1 VDHDFPVLSAIIA
14 VPIIGSIIC
23 ALLPQRRPEIAKAV
37 GYAATM
43 ITFGLAAW
51 LLWHFEPNT
60 ARFQFL
66 ENESWIK
73 DLGVGYTVGVDGISI
88 FMIAVTALLFPLGL
102 LASERYITH
111 RVKAYIAWFLLLE
124 GAIMGIFLAL
134 DLILFFVFWEL
145 MLVPMYF
152 LILGWGSGKRAYAAT
167 KFFLYT
173 AAGSAFLL
181 ASTIALAFIHQA
193 DTGRLTFDFRV
204 LAAWNGLSGTTE
216 VVLFLGFMAA
226 FAIKA
231 PLFPFHTWLPLVHTE
246 APTAGSVV
254 LAGVILK
261 MGAYGLLRFSFE
273 LFPQASVDL
282 APIFLTLAVIGIVY
296 GAIVA
301 AMQTDLKRVIA
312 YSSVAHMGF
321 VVLGIFSLT
330 VIGIDGAVFTMLSH
344 PLTTG
349 ALFLVVGMLYERRH
363 TREIS
368 AYRGVWKS
376 APIMTAMFLIALF
389 AGIGL
394 PGFSGF
400 IGEFLSLLG
409 TFVVDGPFAI
419 VATTG
424 VVLAAVY
431 ALWAFQRVFTG
442 KPQGENAK
450 MRDVTARE
458 VIVVAPLL
466 ALSLF
471 LGIYP
476 KPALDRIQPSVRKA
490 VADLEAKTDYRE
502 PEPPT
507 IVKSLEN
514 RAGAGADEGGAGNA
528 GDEDGP
534 G

>member
-1 VDHDFPVLSAIIA
+1 MTDFPILSVIIA
-14 VPIIGSIIC
+14 VPIAGAIVA
-23 ALLPQRRPEIAKAV
+23 ALIPAERPEVSKAV

-43 ITFGLAAW
+43 ITFGFAAW
-51 LLWHFEPNT
+51 LLWNFEPGS
-60 ARFQFL
+60 AKFQFVQ
-66 ENESWIK
+66 NRSWIPA
-73 DLGVGYTVGVDGISI
+73 LGVRYIVGVDGINL
-88 FMIAVTALLFPLGL
+88 FMVAVTALLFPLGL
-102 LASERYITH
+102 LASERYIEH
-111 RVKAYIAWFLLLE
+111 RVKAYVAWFLLLE
-124 GAIMGIFLAL
+124 GAIMGIFLSL
-134 DLILFFVFWEL
+134 DLILFFVFWEV

-152 LILGWGSGKRAYAAT
+152 LIQGWGSGRREYAAM
-167 KFFLYT
+167 KFFIYT
-173 AAGSAFLL
+173 ATGSAFLL
-181 ASTIALAFIHQA
+181 ASILALGFIHQS
-193 DTGRLTFDFRV
+193 DTGHLTFDFRA

-216 VVLFLGFMAA
+216 VLLFLGFMAA

-282 APIFLTLAVIGIVY
+282 APYVLVLAVIGIIY

-301 AMQTDLKRVIA
+301 TMQTDLKRVIA

-321 VVLGIFSLT
+321 VVLGIFSLS
-330 VIGIDGAVFTMLSH
+330 VIGINGAVFTMLSH

-376 APIMTAMFLIALF
+376 APILGGFFLIALF

-409 TFVVDGPFAI
+409 TFVFDRPYAI
-419 VATTG
+419 VATIG

-431 ALWAFQRVFTG
+431 SLWAFQRVFTG
-442 KPQGENAK
+442 KPRGENARL
-450 MRDVTARE
+450 RDVNFRE
-458 VIVVAPLL
+458 VIVVAPLI
-466 ALSLF
+466 AISLF
-471 LGIYP
+471 LGLYP
-476 KPALDRIQPSVRKA
+476 KPALDRIQPSVKRA
-490 VADLEAKTDYRE
+490 VSDLERKSDYRE
-502 PEPPT
+502 PKPPG
-507 IVKSLEN
+507 IAKVLQS
-514 RAGAGADEGGAGNA
+514 G
-528 GDEDGP
+528 EDGSK
-534 G
+534 

>member
-1 VDHDFPVLSAIIA
+1 VVTDFPILSVIIGVPIAGAIICML
-14 VPIIGSIIC
+14 VPE
-23 ALLPQRRPEIAKAV
+23 RRPEIAKAV
-37 GYAATM
+37 GYATTM
-43 ITFGLAAW
+43 ITFGFAAW
-51 LLWHFEPNT
+51 MLWHFAPGS
-60 ARFQFL
+60 AKFQFV
-66 ENESWIK
+66 EQESWIPK
-73 DLGVGYTVGVDGISI
+73 LGVSYLVGVDGISL
-88 FMIAVTALLFPLGL
+88 FMIVVTALLFPIGL

-111 RVKAYIAWFLLLE
+111 RVKAYVAWFLLLE

-152 LILGWGSGKRAYAAT
+152 LILGWGSGQRAYAAT

-173 AAGSAFLL
+173 AFGSAFLF
-181 ASTIALAFIHQA
+181 ASTIALGFLHQA
-193 DTGRLTFDFRV
+193 DTGVLTFDYRA

-216 VVLFLGFMAA
+216 VLLFLGFMAA

-282 APIFLTLAVIGIVY
+282 APIFLTLAVIGIIY

-349 ALFLVVGMLYERRH
+349 ALFLVIGFLYERRH

-368 AYRGVWKS
+368 AYRGIWKS
-376 APIMTAMFLIALF
+376 APIMTAMFVIAMF

-400 IGEFLSLLG
+400 IGEFLSLIG
-409 TFVVDGPFAI
+409 TFSVHRPFAI

-431 ALWAFQRVFTG
+431 SLWAFQRVFTG

-450 MRDVTARE
+450 LRDVTVRE
-458 VIVVAPLL
+458 MVVVVPLL

-476 KPALDRIQPSVRKA
+476 KPALDRIEPSVRRA
-490 VADLEAKTDYRE
+490 VADLEHKSDYRA
-502 PEPPT
+502 PTPPKVARQIT
-507 IVKSLEN
+507 GVH
-514 RAGAGADEGGAGNA
+514 GGGASTSKDVEGKGGA
-528 GDEDGP
+528 
-534 G
+534 

>member
-1 VDHDFPVLSAIIA
+1 MTDFPILSVIIA
-14 VPIIGSIIC
+14 VPIAGAIVA
-23 ALLPQRRPEIAKAV
+23 ALIPAERPEISKAV

-43 ITFGLAAW
+43 ITFGFGAW
-51 LLWHFEPNT
+51 LLWNFD
-60 ARFQFL
+60 AGSAKFQFVQ
-66 ENESWIK
+66 NHSWIPA
-73 DLGVGYTVGVDGISI
+73 LGVRYVVGVDGINL
-88 FMIAVTALLFPLGL
+88 FMVAITALLFPLGL
-102 LASERYITH
+102 LASERYIEH
-111 RVKAYIAWFLLLE
+111 RVKAYVAWFLLLE
-124 GAIMGIFLAL
+124 GAIMGIFLSL
-134 DLILFFVFWEL
+134 DLILFFVFWEV

-152 LILGWGSGKRAYAAT
+152 LIQGWGSGRREYAAT
-167 KFFLYT
+167 KFFIYT
-173 AAGSAFLL
+173 ATGSAFLL
-181 ASTIALAFIHQA
+181 ASILALGFIHQS
-193 DTGRLTFDFRV
+193 DTGHLTFDFRT

-216 VVLFLGFMAA
+216 VLLFLGFMAA

-282 APIFLTLAVIGIVY
+282 APYVLVLAIIGIIY

-321 VVLGIFSLT
+321 VVLGIFSLS
-330 VIGIDGAVFTMLSH
+330 VIGINGAVFTMLSH

-368 AYRGVWKS
+368 EYRGVWKS
-376 APIMTAMFLIALF
+376 APVLTGFFLVALF

-409 TFVVDGPFAI
+409 TFVFDRPYAI
-419 VATTG
+419 VATIG

-431 ALWAFQRVFTG
+431 SLWAFQRVFTG
-442 KPQGENAK
+442 RPRGENARL
-450 MRDVTARE
+450 RDVNFRE
-458 VIVVAPLL
+458 VIVVAPLI

-471 LGIYP
+471 LGLYP
-476 KPALDRIQPSVRKA
+476 KPALDRIQPSVKRA
-490 VADLEAKTDYRE
+490 VSDLEKKSDYRE
-502 PEPPT
+502 PKPQG
-507 IVKSLEN
+507 IAKVLQSD
-514 RAGAGADEGGAGNA
+514 RDGGK
-528 GDEDGP
+528 
-534 G
+534 